1 MFSKTQKRKNAKD
14 LFMKKIMVLLVAVLT
29 ATLFT
34 ACSTTNTSDA
44 GTMNLYPDLYK
55 PAKAYRPKYN
65 VDLTNK
71 ITGTANVHVLFGI
84 FVWGES
90 KFADNASIFADDSAF
105 SWLYSIFPSAKNISA
120 KAAFY
125 KACAAYKQPKTQ
137 KPADAIIAAR
147 YEVVTK
153 DYFVYQNLNTKV
165 TGYPAVMEGLDEVK
179 VISFYIDGKGNM
191 HVLSGND
198 VYVNI
203 APVVKVGWF

>member
-1 MFSKTQKRKNAKD
+1 
-14 LFMKKIMVLLVAVLT
+14 MKKIMVLLVAVLT

-191 HVLSGND
+191 HVLSDND

>member
-1 MFSKTQKRKNAKD
+1 MSTFFSESSSGVKANLQTMQAFSQTTVLFHGCIPFSRPQKIFPQR
-14 LFMKKIMVLLVAVLT
+14 LHSI
-29 ATLFT
+29 
-34 ACSTTNTSDA
+34 
-44 GTMNLYPDLYK
+44 K
-55 PAKAYRPKYN
+55 PAL
-65 VDLTNK
+65 LTN
-71 ITGTANVHVLFGI
+71 
-84 FVWGES
+84 S
-90 KFADNASIFADDSAF
+90 
-105 SWLYSIFPSAKNISA
+105 
-120 KAAFY
+120 
-125 KACAAYKQPKTQ
+125 PKTQ